1 MSTDNINAGTTEGHE
16 NIDCENHLGEEII
29 PIISKVIVLERSKV
43 KIISFYYNEIL
54 DVLASLLQ
62 DENTVQALNPS
73 VITSTA
79 GNVSTHGNSTFCS

>member
-1 MSTDNINAGTTEGHE
+1 MSADNINAGTTEGHK

-54 DVLASLLQ
+54 LYLMYLLLYYK
-62 DENTVQALNPS
+62 TKILFRP
-73 VITSTA
+73 
-79 GNVSTHGNSTFCS
+79 